1 MSYVSEE
8 VRAQVAALETREKA
22 LATRAKRLSPVW
34 MGLAGATGGTSLLA
48 RFLGPDKQPSSIDVP
63 AKVLELFSANVPSS
77 GGSMPFESAAGAMT
91 NMLSSMQPVI
101 IGVAVTGMVVA
112 GGVAVFKG
120 EMGGAI
126 KAMVGGVMVI
136 GALSMT
142 NFIFGATG
150 GPDGA
155 QVSPRAS
162 FMEAV
167 EKHRYGAVL
176 EDLKAVKLDATTA
189 GAYVLAQV
197 AIADGDEA
205 TKPARKTE
213 LEKAVASPPVGP
225 AFTPTG
231 QALYAIEH
239 AAFGAPKSPA
249 AVAYRDE
256 RLARQGWANVATT
269 VLGALAMAAGGVALG
284 FLVLRRTLAQRVR
297 RIQDL
302 LTPGAATANNN

>member
-34 MGLAGATGGTSLLA
+34 MGLAGATGATSLLA

-63 AKVLELFSANVPSS
+63 AKVLELFSASVPSS
-77 GGSMPFESAAGAMT
+77 GGMPFESAAGT
-91 NMLSSMQPVI
+91 ISNMVVSMQPVV
-101 IGVAVTGMVVA
+101 IGVAVVGMAVA
-112 GGVAVFKG
+112 GAYAAFKG

-136 GALSMT
+136 GAISMT

-150 GPDGA
+150 DSGGA

-167 EKHRYGAVL
+167 EKHRYNAVL
-176 EDLKAVKLDATTA
+176 EDLKAVKLDGTTA
-189 GAYVLAQV
+189 GMYVLAQV

-205 TKPARKTE
+205 AKPARKTDFE
-213 LEKAVASPPVGP
+213 RAIAAPPVGP
-225 AFTPTG
+225 GFVPTG

-239 AAFGAPKSPA
+239 AAFGAAKSQA
-249 AVAYRDE
+249 AVTYRDE

-269 VLGALAMAAGGVALG
+269 VLGALAMAVGGVALG

-297 RIQDL
+297 RIHDL